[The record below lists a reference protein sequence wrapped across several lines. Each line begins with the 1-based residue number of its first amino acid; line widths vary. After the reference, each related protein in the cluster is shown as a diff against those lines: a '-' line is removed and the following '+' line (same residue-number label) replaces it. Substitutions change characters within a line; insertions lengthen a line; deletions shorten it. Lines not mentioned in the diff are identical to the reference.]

1 MKENTTSD
9 VTKDDIL
16 YENTIPRPI
25 QIPNAIVGYF
35 GDLILSLAKYKVK
48 SFTQKVL
55 R

>member
-1 MKENTTSD
+1 MNENTTSD

-16 YENTIPRPI
+16 YENTESRPI
-25 QIPNAIVGYF
+25 QIPNAIIGYF

-48 SFTQKVL
+48 TFTEKDS